1 MVFFRDLPSWA
12 SAHFCSLPEKY
23 VVVVAAAAQGVR
35 KLSALTYHLESEQCA
50 LSLTTIG
57 GYLSPH
63 SASFANL
70 PTLPSIADC
79 LELVEM
85 AVLRAS

>member
-12 SAHFCSLPEKY
+12 SVHFCSLLEKY
-23 VVVVAAAAQGVR
+23 VVVVAAAAVR
-35 KLSALTYHLESEQCA
+35 KLSSLAYHLESEQCA

-63 SASFANL
+63 AASFANL
-70 PTLPSIADC
+70 PTLPSTADC